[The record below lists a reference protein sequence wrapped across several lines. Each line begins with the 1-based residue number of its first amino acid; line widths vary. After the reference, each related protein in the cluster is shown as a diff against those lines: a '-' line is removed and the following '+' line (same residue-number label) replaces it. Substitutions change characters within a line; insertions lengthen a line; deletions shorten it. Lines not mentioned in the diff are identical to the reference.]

1 MLGAGQ
7 AIEHELQ
14 NRSKLAGRAKLA
26 NFTEFKGTH
35 LDIAQKLTL
44 AVTGISVHLQEIRSF
59 WAKAIGIS
67 GPQWMILTA
76 LADLDRGEGVPVN
89 IVSKTLFV
97 DPSFVT
103 TQSKMLEE
111 KGIVASFGRRLHEM
125 PMSNDPIST

>member
-1 MLGAGQ
+1 
-7 AIEHELQ
+7 
-14 NRSKLAGRAKLA
+14 
-26 NFTEFKGTH
+26 
-35 LDIAQKLTL
+35 
-44 AVTGISVHLQEIRSF
+44 
-59 WAKAIGIS
+59 
-67 GPQWMILTA
+67 MILTA
-76 LADLDRGEGVPVN
+76 LAELDRGEGVPVN